1 MSELSTAR
9 ADDEGSSPG
18 DHRQPAESALPS
30 QICSRHH
37 LEDRTQAARGHEKVP
52 AGGQVRSPLVAN
64 KSPRAWPR
72 KVPAPH

>member
-1 MSELSTAR
+1 VLR
-9 ADDEGSSPG
+9 
-18 DHRQPAESALPS
+18 L
-30 QICSRHH
+30 
-37 LEDRTQAARGHEKVP
+37 ARGHEKVP